1 MAIPEYIRKVPR
13 PVNTVVVDNGK
24 DGPNRYAVRERA
36 GTKYIR
42 DGNPQP
48 KNGKVIGHIFD
59 GAYIPLNGET
69 AASGPDMLSYG
80 AAAFAKSVS
89 ADILADLLE
98 VYPAK
103 DACTVMAI
111 ATLRIIRPS
120 ITADRMGTHYRRT
133 FVCQHYPGAALS
145 ANTICTFL
153 QKLGQDG
160 SRRRAFY
167 QKRAAAVIASH
178 HIAIDGTLKQDS
190 STVNDLSAF
199 SYKAWRKG
207 CQEVSDRKSVV

>member
-13 PVNTVVVDNGK
+13 PANTVVVDNGK

-59 GAYIPLNGET
+59 GAYIPLNGKT
-69 AASGPDMLSYG
+69 AASRPDMLSYG
-80 AAAFAKSVS
+80 AAAFARSVS
-89 ADILADLLE
+89 ADILTDLLG

-103 DACTVMAI
+103 DACVVMAI
-111 ATLRIIRPS
+111 ATLRIIHPS

-133 FVCQHYPGAALS
+133 FVCQHYPGGIIRKHYLHLS
-145 ANTICTFL
+145 AETRAGRRQAQNFL
-153 QKLGQDG
+153 PEACC
-160 SRRRAFY
+160 RY
-167 QKRAAAVIASH
+167 H
-178 HIAIDGTLKQDS
+178 
-190 STVNDLSAF
+190 
-199 SYKAWRKG
+199 
-207 CQEVSDRKSVV
+207 CQPPYRH